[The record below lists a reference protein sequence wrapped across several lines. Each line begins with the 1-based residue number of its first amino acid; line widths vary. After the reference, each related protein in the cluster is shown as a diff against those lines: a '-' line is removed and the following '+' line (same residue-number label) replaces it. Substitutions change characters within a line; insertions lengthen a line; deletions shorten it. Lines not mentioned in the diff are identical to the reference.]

1 MIVVQTPLRIS
12 LAGGGTDF
20 PDFWR
25 SEGGAVLS
33 TAIDKYVYVIVK
45 GRFDEK
51 IYINYSRKE
60 IVDSVDD
67 IEHELLREAMR
78 RTGVERGVEITTLA
92 DVPSEGSGLG
102 SSSAVTVGFLHALY
116 AYQGKLVEAEQLA
129 REACEIEIGIL
140 KRPIGIQDQYIAAYG
155 NLRVFRFHPDG
166 TVGVEKVE
174 LGEAQPRRL
183 AADLRL
189 YFLDKTRNASDILAE
204 QKASIPV
211 ILPALQRLKSMVDP
225 MKRALIAN
233 DTEQIGALL
242 HEGWLEKK
250 RLAPRISDDE
260 IDRLYGR
267 AREAGALGGKVV
279 GAGGGGFLLLYC
291 PGVSQKRL
299 AEVFAG
305 LRELPFNLE
314 RDGSKVIFNI
324 RGQEWR

>member
-211 ILPALQRLKSMVDP
+211 TLPALQRLKSMVDP

-242 HEGWLEKK
+242 HEGWLVKK